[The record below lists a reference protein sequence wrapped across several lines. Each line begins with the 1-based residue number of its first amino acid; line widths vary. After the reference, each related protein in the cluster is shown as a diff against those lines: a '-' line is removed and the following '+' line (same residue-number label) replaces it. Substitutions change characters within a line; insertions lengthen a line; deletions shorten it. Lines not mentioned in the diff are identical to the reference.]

1 MPSGAATVCQRGT
14 RHTAVHGGRTRVA
27 LSRRER
33 FHVASHRRS
42 GPSALDRNTKVTV
55 LTAAAAGAAVVM
67 TGAPAGASPGLPQE
81 PSAGTRAQVDRL
93 FEEAEQ
99 ATERFNQAGERTDRL
114 RAEVGRVQDAVAR
127 GQDRIN
133 IMRGVLGGYAGAQ
146 YRAGSIDPGVE
157 LMLSEDPDDYL
168 AKAAALDRLTGLQT
182 RKLDELRTEQR
193 RLGQERREA
202 SRKLAELDALRS
214 DVAKEKRAVT
224 AKLAAARR
232 LLNAMP
238 TQERADFERASRS
251 GGRPDALPE
260 LPDAAASG
268 PSSGRAATAVMAA
281 RSAVG
286 RPYVWGSTGPS
297 GFDCSGLMVWSYR
310 QAGVAL
316 PRTSQGQRHAGRRVS
331 LSEARP
337 GDLVTYRSDASHVGM
352 YVGNGQVVH
361 APYPGARVRYDPVG
375 MMPVSSVTRP

>member
-1 MPSGAATVCQRGT
+1 M
-14 RHTAVHGGRTRVA
+14 
-27 LSRRER
+27 
-33 FHVASHRRS
+33 ASHRRS
-42 GPSALDRNTKVTV
+42 GPSVLDRNTKVTV
-55 LTAAAAGAAVVM
+55 LTAAAASAAIAL
-67 TGAPAGASPGLPQE
+67 TGAPAGAAPGLPQE
-81 PSAGTRAQVDRL
+81 PSASARAQVDQL

-99 ATERFNQAGERTDRL
+99 ATERFNRAGEKADRL
-114 RAEVGRVQDAVAR
+114 RTEVGRVQDAVAR

-133 IMRGVLGGYAGAQ
+133 TMRGILGTYAGAQ
-146 YRAGSIDPGVE
+146 YRAGGIDPSVE
-157 LMLSEDPDDYL
+157 LMLSDNPDEYL
-168 AKAAALDRLTGLQT
+168 AKASALDRLTDRQA
-182 RKLDELRTEQR
+182 RQLDELRSEQR
-193 RLGQERREA
+193 RLGQEREEA

-214 DVAKEKRAVT
+214 EVAKEKRAVT
-224 AKLAAARR
+224 AKLAAARG

-238 TQERADFERASRS
+238 TGERADFERASRA
-251 GGRPDALPE
+251 GGRPDALPD
-260 LPDAAASG
+260 LSVPGSLG

-310 QAGVAL
+310 QAGVSL
-316 PRTSQGQRHAGRRVS
+316 PRTSQAQRHAGRQVP
-331 LSEARP
+331 LSQARP

>member
-1 MPSGAATVCQRGT
+1 M
-14 RHTAVHGGRTRVA
+14 
-27 LSRRER
+27 
-33 FHVASHRRS
+33 ASHRRS
-42 GPSALDRNTKVTV
+42 GPRVLDRNTKVTV
-55 LTAAAAGAAVVM
+55 LTAVAASAAVAL
-67 TGAPAGASPGLPQE
+67 TGAPASAAPGLPQE
-81 PSAGTRAQVDRL
+81 PSAGARAQVDQL

-99 ATERFNQAGERTDRL
+99 ATERFHRAGEKADRL
-114 RAEVGRVQDAVAR
+114 RTEVGRIQDAVAR

-133 IMRGVLGGYAGAQ
+133 TMRGILGTYAGAQ
-146 YRAGSIDPGVE
+146 YRAGGIDPAVE
-157 LMLSEDPDDYL
+157 LMLSDNPDEYL
-168 AKAAALDRLTGLQT
+168 ARASALDRLTGRQA
-182 RKLDELRTEQR
+182 RQLDELRSEQR
-193 RLGQERREA
+193 RLGQEREEA
-202 SRKLAELDALRS
+202 SRKLTELDALRA
-214 DVAKEKRAVT
+214 DVAREKRAVT

-238 TQERADFERASRS
+238 TGERADFERASRS
-251 GGRPDALPE
+251 GGRPDG
-260 LPDAAASG
+260 LPDPSVPASFG

-310 QAGVAL
+310 QAGVSL
-316 PRTSQGQRHAGRRVS
+316 PRTSQAQRHAGRQVP
-331 LSEARP
+331 LSQARP

>member
-1 MPSGAATVCQRGT
+1 M
-14 RHTAVHGGRTRVA
+14 
-27 LSRRER
+27 
-33 FHVASHRRS
+33 ASHRRPGLS
-42 GPSALDRNTKVTV
+42 GLDRNTKVTV
-55 LTAAAAGAAVVM
+55 LTAAAAGAAVAM
-67 TGAPAGASPGLPQE
+67 TGAPAGAAPGLPYE
-81 PSAGTRAQVDRL
+81 PSAGARAQVDRL

-99 ATERFNQAGERTDRL
+99 ATEQFNEAGEKADRL
-114 RAEVGRVQDAVAR
+114 RAEVSRAQDAVAR

-133 IMRGVLGGYAGAQ
+133 TMRGVLGTFAGAQ
-146 YRAGSIDPGVE
+146 YRSGGLDPTVG
-157 LMLSEDPDDYL
+157 LMLSENPDDYL
-168 AKAAALDRLTGLQT
+168 ERAAVLDRLTGRQA
-182 RKLDELRTEQR
+182 RQLDELREEQR

-202 SRKLAELDALRS
+202 SRKLAELDALRA
-214 DVAKEKRAVT
+214 DVAKHKRSVT

-238 TQERADFERASRS
+238 SEERADFERASRS
-251 GGRPDALPE
+251 GGRADALPD
-260 LPDAAASG
+260 LPSTG
-268 PSSGRAATAVMAA
+268 PSSGRAAAAVMAA
-281 RSAVG
+281 RAAVG
-286 RPYVWGSTGPS
+286 KPYVWGSTGPS

-316 PRTSQGQRHAGRRVS
+316 PRTSQAQRHAGRQVP
-331 LSEARP
+331 LSQARP

>member
-1 MPSGAATVCQRGT
+1 M
-14 RHTAVHGGRTRVA
+14 
-27 LSRRER
+27 
-33 FHVASHRRS
+33 ASHRRP
-42 GPSALDRNTKVTV
+42 GHSALDRNTKVTV
-55 LTAAAAGAAVVM
+55 LTAAAAGAAVAM
-67 TGAPAGASPGLPQE
+67 TGAPASAAPGLPHE
-81 PSAGTRAQVDRL
+81 PSGSTRAQVDRL

-99 ATERFNQAGERTDRL
+99 ATERFNQAGEKADRL
-114 RAEVGRVQDAVAR
+114 RTEVGRIQDAVAR

-133 IMRGVLGGYAGAQ
+133 TMRGVLGTYAGAQ
-146 YRAGSIDPGVE
+146 YRAGGIDPAVE
-157 LMLSEDPDDYL
+157 LMLSDDPDDYL
-168 AKAAALDRLTGLQT
+168 AKAAALDRLTGRQA
-182 RKLDELRTEQR
+182 RQLDELRSEQR
-193 RLGQERREA
+193 RLGQEREEA
-202 SRKLAELDALRS
+202 SRKLVALDALRA

-251 GGRPDALPE
+251 GSRPDG
-260 LPDAAASG
+260 LPDLSG
-268 PSSGRAATAVMAA
+268 PSSLGASSGRAATAVMAA

-286 RPYVWGSTGPS
+286 RPYVWGSTGPT

-316 PRTSQGQRHAGRRVS
+316 PRTSQAQRHAGRQVP

>member
-1 MPSGAATVCQRGT
+1 M
-14 RHTAVHGGRTRVA
+14 
-27 LSRRER
+27 
-33 FHVASHRRS
+33 ASHRRS

-55 LTAAAAGAAVVM
+55 LTAAAAGAAVAM
-67 TGAPAGASPGLPQE
+67 SGAPAGAAPGLPQE
-81 PSAGTRAQVDRL
+81 PSTGTRAQVDRL

-99 ATERFNQAGERTDRL
+99 ATERFNQAGERAGRL
-114 RAEVGRVQDAVAR
+114 RTEVARVQDAVAR

-133 IMRGVLGGYAGAQ
+133 TMRGVLGAYAGAQ
-146 YRAGSIDPGVE
+146 YRAGGIDPAVE
-157 LMLSEDPDDYL
+157 LMLSDDPDDYL
-168 AKAAALDRLTGLQT
+168 AKAAALDRLSGRQA
-182 RKLDELRTEQR
+182 RQLDELRSEQR
-193 RLGQERREA
+193 RLGQERQEA
-202 SRKLAELDALRS
+202 SRKLAELDALRA

-238 TQERADFERASRS
+238 SQERADFDRASRS

-260 LPDAAASG
+260 LPDPAASG
-268 PSSGRAATAVMAA
+268 PSSGRAMTAVMAA

-316 PRTSQGQRHAGRRVS
+316 PRTSQAQRHAGRRVP

>member
-1 MPSGAATVCQRGT
+1 M
-14 RHTAVHGGRTRVA
+14 
-27 LSRRER
+27 
-33 FHVASHRRS
+33 ASHRRPGLGS
-42 GPSALDRNTKVTV
+42 LDRNTKVTV
-55 LTAAAAGAAVVM
+55 LTAAAATAAVAM
-67 TGAPAGASPGLPQE
+67 TGVPASAAPGLPHE
-81 PSAGTRAQVDRL
+81 PGGGARTGISAQVDRL

-99 ATERFNQAGERTDRL
+99 ATERFNEAGEKADRL
-114 RAEVGRVQDAVAR
+114 RAEVNRAQDAVAR
-127 GQDRIN
+127 GQERIN
-133 IMRGVLGGYAGAQ
+133 TMRGVLGTFAGAQ
-146 YRAGSIDPGVE
+146 YRSGGIDPAVG
-157 LMLSEDPDDYL
+157 LMLAENPDAYL
-168 AKAAALDRLTGLQT
+168 EQAAALDRLTGRQA
-182 RKLDELRTEQR
+182 RQLDELREEQR
-193 RLGQERREA
+193 ELGQERQEA

-214 DVAKEKRAVT
+214 DVARHKRSVT

-238 TQERADFERASRS
+238 SEERADYERASRS
-251 GGRPDALPE
+251 GGRPE
-260 LPDAAASG
+260 GLPDLPSLG

-281 RSAVG
+281 RAAVG

-310 QAGVAL
+310 QAGVSL
-316 PRTSQGQRHAGRRVS
+316 PRTSQAQRHAGRQVP
-331 LSEARP
+331 LSQARP

>member
-1 MPSGAATVCQRGT
+1 M
-14 RHTAVHGGRTRVA
+14 
-27 LSRRER
+27 
-33 FHVASHRRS
+33 ASHRRAGLGS
-42 GPSALDRNTKVTV
+42 LDRNTKVTV
-55 LTAAAAGAAVVM
+55 LTAAAATAAVAM
-67 TGAPAGASPGLPQE
+67 TGTPAGAAPGLPHD
-81 PSAGTRAQVDRL
+81 PAAGSRAQVDRL

-99 ATERFNQAGERTDRL
+99 ATERFNEAGEKADRL
-114 RAEVGRVQDAVAR
+114 RAEVNKAQDAVAR
-127 GQDRIN
+127 GQERIN
-133 IMRGVLGGYAGAQ
+133 TMRGILGTFAGAQ
-146 YRAGSIDPGVE
+146 YRSGGIDPAVG
-157 LMLSEDPDDYL
+157 LMLAEDPDAYL
-168 AKAAALDRLTGLQT
+168 EQAAALDRLTGRQA
-182 RKLDELRTEQR
+182 RQLDELREEQR

-202 SRKLAELDALRS
+202 SGKLAELDALRA
-214 DVAKEKRAVT
+214 DVARHKRSVT

-238 TQERADFERASRS
+238 SEERADFERASRS

-260 LPDAAASG
+260 LPSGG

-281 RSAVG
+281 RAAVG

-310 QAGVAL
+310 QAGVSL
-316 PRTSQGQRHAGRRVS
+316 PRTSQAQRHAGRQVP
-331 LSEARP
+331 LSQARP

-375 MMPVSSVTRP
+375 MMPVSAVTRP

>member
-1 MPSGAATVCQRGT
+1 M
-14 RHTAVHGGRTRVA
+14 
-27 LSRRER
+27 
-33 FHVASHRRS
+33 ASHRRS
-42 GPSALDRNTKVTV
+42 GPSVLDRNTKVTV
-55 LTAAAAGAAVVM
+55 LTAAAASAAVAL
-67 TGAPAGASPGLPQE
+67 TGAPASAAPGLPQE
-81 PSAGTRAQVDRL
+81 PSAGARAQVDQL

-99 ATERFNQAGERTDRL
+99 ATERYNRAGEKADRL
-114 RAEVGRVQDAVAR
+114 RTEVGRVQDAVAR

-133 IMRGVLGGYAGAQ
+133 TMRGILGTYAGAQ
-146 YRAGSIDPGVE
+146 YRAGGIDPAVE
-157 LMLSEDPDDYL
+157 LMLSDDPDEYL
-168 AKAAALDRLTGLQT
+168 ARASALDRLTGRQA
-182 RKLDELRTEQR
+182 RQLDELRSEQR
-193 RLGQERREA
+193 RLGQEREEA
-202 SRKLAELDALRS
+202 SRKLAELDVLRA
-214 DVAKEKRAVT
+214 DVAREKRAVT

-238 TQERADFERASRS
+238 TGERADFERASRS
-251 GGRPDALPE
+251 GGRPDALPD
-260 LPDAAASG
+260 LSVPDSLG

-310 QAGVAL
+310 QAGVSL
-316 PRTSQGQRHAGRRVS
+316 PRTSQAQRHAGRQVP
-331 LSEARP
+331 LSQARP